1 MAPRVQ
7 TSQAKEF
14 EQSNATTKAFLG
26 GKEKAWMT
34 GHPLQTI
41 TASSTTQT
49 VHSFHRNHDPE
60 ASPDSNLA
68 AEQAGPSRK
77 NSMPSMPVESSLDRG
92 EFPAQ
97 RRRCGGTKN
106 YPIQSST
113 SITASPTSP
122 ALSPPLLGN
131 TPLPS
136 SESAAKRTD
145 EAQNLLPSPSPS
157 VETRRQ
163 SANVPELDSDT
174 IESPSS
180 GGPHTTR
187 LANLLAKYGGFEELE
202 KRLEDA
208 ERSSLGPSPVVVT
221 QPQDTFQAPTATTGT
236 PERRLPPSLPD
247 KLQPPHTDVQRSS
260 TTTPNKRGLDN
271 ATEPRKRLQSLP
283 DPSPQGSSLSHSEPT
298 VTPAGT
304 VYPRPPP
311 DSRSEMQ
318 NFSQRV
324 TLQLEHVQK
333 QYHGKS
339 LDVVRPRLE
348 LLHDACNHFDYFY
361 LLLHQIYCLEYRLR
375 GSEND
380 LGLTESQKGG
390 LNVVSYLL
398 VSNERLAPE
407 SLQWFCV
414 FPLPLNVL
422 LTQSQAFQRVHE
434 GLMRCLEKMADGWD
448 NLKKQCRLR
457 RYPPLVDELCM
468 LFEMTTFTLQKVVF
482 TAILREI
489 WMGPQD
495 ACFRAIEN
503 AFMKNRIDVS
513 SRANFQV
520 QSVQAYNQRVIK
532 EYEKAVGTHSRH
544 MENGRM
550 RPPQCAQARFPAVE
564 NSESRLEQPLLPRRI
579 PSDSRPPPLQVDIQA
594 AQQDAY
600 TKDSNG
606 RIIQNSVTSGPH
618 TAPLVRARSPSRQ
631 STVMTP
637 HQTSNANDPHTPQS
651 APLVQSAITPQ
662 GFRSP
667 GAVNNNIDQVRGQEQ
682 RRHQSITGI
691 AGQPRSLSLGNT
703 EHSAQVGVTN
713 RRASQILPSN
723 APETFGP
730 GLHSFQQ
737 SLLSIQ
743 QQQHF
748 LFQMTN
754 PQHHTH
760 AFNTQSPVPRSQHPS
775 VTGSNQFIQFD
786 PFIQPN
792 LPNPETSALHQVH
805 VKSPILVPAENRG
818 NPNNVTKYFRFI
830 DTVIMPTKT
839 ISSKNRHVNWLFT
852 MQRNDIENLVKDRLG
867 SYGAPTT
874 RNINSK
880 SLLCRI
886 RCIKLSSP
894 DRLPTHNEWAVSDNV
909 WPGSTAVIL
918 NGNALEIRKK
928 SHHGK
933 DLPIDVTTAVK
944 EGNNSLST
952 AVIGFQKDSNLSF
965 VIGVEIIRFA
975 NEEQITNNVRTL
987 PLQEAR
993 QRIIDRSFQVDPDI
1007 EVVFSQLTIDL
1018 TDPFTANLFAVPAR
1032 GASCLHNQCFD
1043 LEVFLHSRNME
1054 KPSEPCG
1061 PDSFRCP
1068 ICGADARPQSLVIDG
1083 FFVSVRQQLDWMG
1096 RLDAKAITLHQS
1108 GNWEIKE
1115 QEEAK
1120 GEQGDGTGRRAAR
1133 TSVSRQSLPQEVI
1146 EIDDD

>member
-1 MAPRVQ
+1 MAPRVH

-41 TASSTTQT
+41 AASSPTKTLQ
-49 VHSFHRNHDPE
+49 SFFRNHDPE
-60 ASPDSNLA
+60 TSLDSKLPT
-68 AEQAGPSRK
+68 EQAGPAGN
-77 NSMPSMPVESSLDRG
+77 NSTSSLPVEAGLDRG

-97 RRRCGGTKN
+97 RRRCGGTKS
-106 YPIQSST
+106 YPVQSST
-113 SITASPTSP
+113 STVASPTSP
-122 ALSPPLLGN
+122 TLFPPVLGD

-136 SESAAKRTD
+136 SESTEKHTN
-145 EAQNLLPSPSPS
+145 EGQNLLPSPSPS
-157 VETRRQ
+157 VETRLQ
-163 SANVPELDSDT
+163 SGNVLELDSDT
-174 IESPSS
+174 IESPPS
-180 GGPHTTR
+180 GGPQTTR

-208 ERSSLGPSPVVVT
+208 ERSSLGPSPVVVI
-221 QPQDTFQAPTATTGT
+221 QPQDTLQTPTAATST
-236 PERRLPPSLPD
+236 PERRPPPSLP
-247 KLQPPHTDVQRSS
+247 LQPQPTHTDVQRPS
-260 TTTPNKRGLDN
+260 TTTPNKRALDN

-283 DPSPQGSSLSHSEPT
+283 DTPRQSSDSSLSGPT
-298 VTPAGT
+298 ATPAGT
-304 VYPRPPP
+304 VHPRPLP

-318 NFSQRV
+318 NFAQRV
-324 TLQLEHVQK
+324 TLQLQHVQTR
-333 QYHGKS
+333 YHGKG

-361 LLLHQIYCLEYRLR
+361 LLLHLIYCLEYRLR
-375 GSEND
+375 GSEQD
-380 LGLTESQKGG
+380 LGLTDSQKRG

-398 VSNERLAPE
+398 VSNEHLAPE

-414 FPLPLNVL
+414 FPLPLDVL
-422 LTQSQAFQRVHE
+422 LTQSQAFRKVHG
-434 GLMRCLEKMADGWD
+434 GLLRCLEKMAEGWD

-489 WMGPQD
+489 WIGPHD
-495 ACFRAIEN
+495 ACFHAVEN
-503 AFMKNRIDVS
+503 AFMKNRVDVT

-520 QSVQAYNQRVIK
+520 QFVQAYNQRVIK
-532 EYEKAVGTHSRH
+532 EYEKIVGTHSRH

-550 RPPQCAQARFPAVE
+550 RPPQKPQPIFPTAKW
-564 NSESRLEQPLLPRRI
+564 SESRAEQPPPPRRT
-579 PSDSRPPPLQVDIQA
+579 SSNSRPSPLQVDIQA
-594 AQQDAY
+594 AQQGAY
-600 TKDSNG
+600 TRNSNG
-606 RIIQNSVTSGPH
+606 PITQGSLASGPQ

-631 STVMTP
+631 STIVTLHP
-637 HQTSNANDPHTPQS
+637 TSNANNPQTPQS
-651 APLVQSAITPQ
+651 APLVQSATALQ
-662 GFRSP
+662 GFQSL
-667 GAVNNNIDQVRGQEQ
+667 GLLNNNIDQTRGQEQ
-682 RRHQSITGI
+682 RRHQTMPGI
-691 AGQPRSLSLGNT
+691 AGQQRSLSLGST
-703 EHSAQVGVTN
+703 EHSAQAGATN
-713 RRASQILPSN
+713 RRPSQMLPLN
-723 APETFGP
+723 APENVSP
-730 GLHSFQQ
+730 GFHNFQQ
-737 SLLSIQ
+737 SPTSIQ
-743 QQQHF
+743 QQQPF
-748 LFQMTN
+748 PVQMSN
-754 PQHHTH
+754 FQHHRS
-760 AFNTQSPVPRSQHPS
+760 AFNMQSPVPISQHS
-775 VTGSNQFIQFD
+775 SLTGSNRFIRFD

-792 LPNPETSALHQVH
+792 LSNPDTSALHQVH
-805 VKSPILVPAENRG
+805 VKSPVLVPAETRG
-818 NPNNVTKYFRFI
+818 NPSIVTKYFRFI
-830 DTVIMPTKT
+830 ETIFMPTEA
-839 ISSKNRHVNWLFT
+839 ISSKKRHVSWDFT
-852 MQRNDIENLVKDRLG
+852 MPRNYIDNLVKDRPG
-867 SYGAPTT
+867 SYGAPAT
-874 RNINSK
+874 RSINSE

-894 DRLPTHNEWAVSDNV
+894 DRLPTHNEWVVSDNV

-928 SHHGK
+928 SHHEK
-933 DLPIDVTTAVK
+933 DLPIDVTTVVK
-944 EGNNSLST
+944 EGNNSLAT
-952 AVIGFQKDSNLSF
+952 AVIGFQKDSNPSF
-965 VIGVEIIRFA
+965 AIGVEIIRFA
-975 NEEQITNNVRTL
+975 TEEQIRNNVRTL
-987 PLQEAR
+987 PSQEAR

-1043 LEVFLHSRNME
+1043 LEVFLHSRNLD

-1083 FFVSVRQQLDWMG
+1083 FFVSVREQLDWRG

-1120 GEQGDGTGRRAAR
+1120 GEQGDGTGRRATR
-1133 TSVSRQSLPQEVI
+1133 TSVGRQSLPKEVI

>member
-1 MAPRVQ
+1 MAPRLQ
-7 TSQAKEF
+7 KSQAKEF

-34 GHPLQTI
+34 GHPLLT
-41 TASSTTQT
+41 TAASPKTQT
-49 VHSFHRNHDPE
+49 LHSFHRNCDAE
-60 ASPDSNLA
+60 GSLDSDLA
-68 AEQAGPSRK
+68 AEQAGPSRS
-77 NSMPSMPVESSLDRG
+77 NSISSMPVECGLDRG
-92 EFPAQ
+92 EFPGQ

-106 YPIQSST
+106 FPINSST
-113 SITASPTSP
+113 SIAASPTSP
-122 ALSPPLLGN
+122 AISPPVPGD
-131 TPLPS
+131 TPLLS
-136 SESAAKRTD
+136 NESAGKHTD

-163 SANVPELDSDT
+163 SANVLELDSDPV
-174 IESPSS
+174 ESPSS

-221 QPQDTFQAPTATTGT
+221 QAQDTFQAPTATNAT
-236 PERRLPPSLPD
+236 PERRPPTLLPNIP
-247 KLQPPHTDVQRSS
+247 QPAHTDVQRSPK
-260 TTTPNKRGLDN
+260 TAPNKRTLDN

-283 DPSPQGSSLSHSEPT
+283 DTSRQGSNLSHSEST
-298 VTPAGT
+298 ATPAGT
-304 VYPRPPP
+304 VHPRPPP
-311 DSRSEMQ
+311 DSRPEMQ
-318 NFSQRV
+318 DFSQRV
-324 TLQLEHVQK
+324 TLQLQHVQN
-333 QYHGKS
+333 QYHGKG
-339 LDVVRPRLE
+339 LDVLRPRLE
-348 LLHDACNHFDYFY
+348 LLRDACNHFDYFY

-375 GSEND
+375 GSAND
-380 LGLTESQKGG
+380 LGLTDSQKGG
-390 LNVVSYLL
+390 LNIVSYLL
-398 VSNERLAPE
+398 VSNEHLAPE

-422 LTQSQAFQRVHE
+422 LTQSQAFQRVHG
-434 GLMRCLEKMADGWD
+434 GLMRCLEKIATGWD

-489 WMGPQD
+489 WIGPHD
-495 ACFRAIEN
+495 TCFHAVEN
-503 AFMKNRIDVS
+503 AFMKNRIEVTD
-513 SRANFQV
+513 RADFHV

-532 EYEKAVGTHSRH
+532 EYEKIVGTHSRH
-544 MENGRM
+544 IENGRM
-550 RPPQCAQARFPAVE
+550 RPPQNAKASFPAVD
-564 NSESRLEQPLLPRRI
+564 NSESRLEQPPPPRRI
-579 PSDSRPPPLQVDIQA
+579 LSESRPPPLQVDIQA
-594 AQQDAY
+594 AQQGAF
-600 TKDSNG
+600 TRESSG
-606 RIIQNSVTSGPH
+606 RVTQNSLTSGSY
-618 TAPLVRARSPSRQ
+618 TAPLVQERSSSRQ
-631 STVMTP
+631 STIIMP
-637 HQTSNANDPHTPQS
+637 HQTSNANNPRTPQS
-651 APLVQSAITPQ
+651 APLVQFATTLQ
-662 GFRSP
+662 GFQSP
-667 GAVNNNIDQVRGQEQ
+667 GLLNNNIDQVRGQEQ
-682 RRHQSITGI
+682 RRHQSTPGVV
-691 AGQPRSLSLGNT
+691 GQPRSLSLGNT
-703 EHSAQVGVTN
+703 EHSAQAGATS

-723 APETFGP
+723 ASETFGAGFHGFQQ
-730 GLHSFQQ
+730 GLHG
-737 SLLSIQ
+737 IQ

-748 LFQMTN
+748 PVQMIN

-760 AFNTQSPVPRSQHPS
+760 AFNSQTPVLRSPHPS
-775 VTGSNQFIQFD
+775 GSGSNRFIRFD
-786 PFIQPN
+786 TSIQPN

-805 VKSPILVPAENRG
+805 VKSPVLVPAESQG
-818 NPNNVTKYFRFI
+818 NPNSVTRYFRFI
-830 DTVIMPTKT
+830 DTVIMPTEV
-839 ISSKNRHVNWLFT
+839 ISSKNRHVSWDFT
-852 MQRNDIENLVKDRLG
+852 MHRSYIENLVKDRPG

-874 RNINSK
+874 RNINSN

-886 RCIKLSSP
+886 RCIKLGSP

-965 VIGVEIIRFA
+965 AIGVEIIRFA
-975 NEEQITNNVRTL
+975 NEEQIRNNVRTL

-1007 EVVFSQLTIDL
+1007 EVVLSQLTIDL
-1018 TDPFTANLFAVPAR
+1018 TDPFTANLFVVPAR

-1043 LEVFLHSRNME
+1043 LEVFLHSRNLE

-1068 ICGADARPQSLVIDG
+1068 ICGADARPQSLVVDG
-1083 FFVSVRQQLDWMG
+1083 FFVSVREQLDWRG

-1133 TSVSRQSLPQEVI
+1133 TSVSRQSLLTEVI

>member
-34 GHPLQTI
+34 GNPLQTI
-41 TASSTTQT
+41 AASPTTQT
-49 VHSFHRNHDPE
+49 LHSFLRNRDPE
-60 ASPDSNLA
+60 ASLDSTLA
-68 AEQAGPSRK
+68 AEQAGPSRS
-77 NSMPSMPVESSLDRG
+77 NRRPSMPVESGLDRG

-97 RRRCGGTKN
+97 RKRCGGTKIF
-106 YPIQSST
+106 PINSST
-113 SITASPTSP
+113 SIAAIPTSP
-122 ALSPPLLGN
+122 ALSPPVLGDA
-131 TPLPS
+131 PLPS
-136 SESAAKRTD
+136 SESAAKHTN

-163 SANVPELDSDT
+163 SANVLELDSDT

-180 GGPHTTR
+180 GGPQTTR

-221 QPQDTFQAPTATTGT
+221 QPQDKFQAPTATTCT
-236 PERRLPPSLPD
+236 PERGPPSSLPD
-247 KLQPPHTDVQRSS
+247 KPQSAHTDFQTSFA
-260 TTTPNKRGLDN
+260 TTPNKRVLDN
-271 ATEPRKRLQSLP
+271 ATEPRKRLQSVSDTP
-283 DPSPQGSSLSHSEPT
+283 RQGSNLLHSESRA
-298 VTPAGT
+298 TPAGT
-304 VYPRPPP
+304 VYPRPAP
-311 DSRSEMQ
+311 DSRSEMR

-324 TLQLEHVQK
+324 TLQLHHVQT
-333 QYHGKS
+333 QYHGKG

-380 LGLTESQKGG
+380 LGLTDSQKGG

-398 VSNERLAPE
+398 VSNEHLAPE

-414 FPLPLNVL
+414 FPLPLNIL
-422 LTQSQAFQRVHE
+422 LTQSQAFQGVH
-434 GLMRCLEKMADGWD
+434 GDLMRCLEKLADGWD

-457 RYPPLVDELCM
+457 RYPPLVDELRM
-468 LFEMTTFTLQKVVF
+468 LFDISTFTLQKVVF

-489 WMGPQD
+489 WTGPHD
-495 ACFRAIEN
+495 TCFHAVEN
-503 AFMKNRIDVS
+503 AFAKNRMDVTTM
-513 SRANFQV
+513 ANSPL
-520 QSVQAYNQRVIK
+520 QSVQDYNQRVIK
-532 EYEKAVGTHSRH
+532 EYERIVGTHSHH

-550 RPPQCAQARFPAVE
+550 RPPQNTMASFPAVE
-564 NSESRLEQPLLPRRI
+564 DSESRLEQPSPPRRI

-594 AQQDAY
+594 AQQGAY
-600 TKDSNG
+600 RKDSNEQ
-606 RIIQNSVTSGPH
+606 ITQDSLTSGPH
-618 TAPLVRARSPSRQ
+618 TAPLVRARSPFRQ
-631 STVMTP
+631 SSIMIP
-637 HQTSNANDPHTPQS
+637 HQTSNAINPRTPQS
-651 APLVQSAITPQ
+651 APLVQFATTPQ
-662 GFRSP
+662 GFQSP
-667 GAVNNNIDQVRGQEQ
+667 GLLNNNRDQVRGQEQ
-682 RRHQSITGI
+682 RRHQSIPGV
-691 AGQPRSLSLGNT
+691 AGQPRSLSLGST
-703 EHSAQVGVTN
+703 EHSAQVGATN
-713 RRASQILPSN
+713 RRAAQILPSN
-723 APETFGP
+723 APQTFGP
-730 GLHSFQQ
+730 GFHNFQQ
-737 SLLSIQ
+737 SLPSIQ

-748 LFQMTN
+748 AVQMTN

-760 AFNTQSPVPRSQHPS
+760 AFNPQSPVPRSQHPS
-775 VTGSNQFIQFD
+775 VTGANRFIRFD

-805 VKSPILVPAENRG
+805 VKSPVLVPLQNRG
-818 NPNNVTKYFRFI
+818 NPNVVTKYFRFI
-830 DTVIMPTKT
+830 DAVIMPTEA
-839 ISSKNRHVNWLFT
+839 ISSKNRHVSWDFT
-852 MQRNDIENLVKDRLG
+852 MQRSYIENLVKDRPG

-928 SHHGK
+928 SHHVK
-933 DLPIDVTTAVK
+933 DLPIDITTAVK

-965 VIGVEIIRFA
+965 AIGVEIIRFA
-975 NEEQITNNVRTL
+975 TEEEIRNNVRTL

-1018 TDPFTANLFAVPAR
+1018 TDPFTANLFAVPVR

-1043 LEVFLHSRNME
+1043 LEVFLHSRNLE

-1083 FFVSVRQQLDWMG
+1083 FFVSVREQLDWMG
-1096 RLDAKAITLHQS
+1096 RLDAKAITLHQL
-1108 GNWEIKE
+1108 GDWEIKE
-1115 QEEAK
+1115 QEDAK

-1133 TSVSRQSLPQEVI
+1133 TSVSRQSLPKEVI

>member
-1 MAPRVQ
+1 MAPRVH

-41 TASSTTQT
+41 AASSTTKTLQ
-49 VHSFHRNHDPE
+49 SFIRNHDPE
-60 ASPDSNLA
+60 TSLDSKLSN
-68 AEQAGPSRK
+68 EQAGPVGNKST
-77 NSMPSMPVESSLDRG
+77 SSIPVEAGLDRG

-97 RRRCGGTKN
+97 RRRSGGTKS
-106 YPIQSST
+106 YPSQSST
-113 SITASPTSP
+113 STVASPTSP
-122 ALSPPLLGN
+122 ALSPPVLGD

-136 SESAAKRTD
+136 SESTEKHTNGGH
-145 EAQNLLPSPSPS
+145 NLLPSPSPS

-163 SANVPELDSDT
+163 SANVLELDSD
-174 IESPSS
+174 IVESPPS

-221 QPQDTFQAPTATTGT
+221 QPQDTLQASTAATST
-236 PERRLPPSLPD
+236 PERRPSPSLPI
-247 KLQPPHTDVQRSS
+247 QPHPAHTDVQRPS
-260 TTTPNKRGLDN
+260 TTTPNKRALDN
-271 ATEPRKRLQSLP
+271 TTEPRKRLQSLP
-283 DPSPQGSSLSHSEPT
+283 DTSRQGPDLSHSEPT
-298 VTPAGT
+298 ATPTGT
-304 VYPRPPP
+304 AYSRPPP

-324 TLQLEHVQK
+324 TLQLQHVQK
-333 QYHGKS
+333 QYHGKG

-375 GSEND
+375 GSDQD
-380 LGLTESQKGG
+380 LGLTDSQKGG
-390 LNVVSYLL
+390 LNVVGYLL
-398 VSNERLAPE
+398 VSNEHLAPE

-422 LTQSQAFQRVHE
+422 LTQSQAFRKVHG
-434 GLMRCLEKMADGWD
+434 GLMKCLEKLADGWD

-489 WMGPQD
+489 WIGPHD
-495 ACFRAIEN
+495 ACFHAVEN
-503 AFMKNRIDVS
+503 AFMKNRVDVT

-532 EYEKAVGTHSRH
+532 EYEKIVGTHSRH

-550 RPPQCAQARFPAVE
+550 RPPQKAQAIFPAVE
-564 NSESRLEQPLLPRRI
+564 NSESRPEQPPPPRRI
-579 PSDSRPPPLQVDIQA
+579 PSNSRPPPLQVDIQA
-594 AQQDAY
+594 AQQGAY
-600 TKDSNG
+600 TRTSNG
-606 RIIQNSVTSGPH
+606 PITQGSSTSGSH
-618 TAPLVRARSPSRQ
+618 TAPLVRARPPSRQ
-631 STVMTP
+631 STIMTL
-637 HQTSNANDPHTPQS
+637 HQTSNANNPQTPQS
-651 APLVQSAITPQ
+651 APLVQFATALQ
-662 GFRSP
+662 GFQSP
-667 GAVNNNIDQVRGQEQ
+667 GLLNNNIEQTRGQEQ
-682 RRHQSITGI
+682 RRHQTIPGI
-691 AGQPRSLSLGNT
+691 AGQPRSLSLGST
-703 EHSAQVGVTN
+703 EHSAQAGATN
-713 RRASQILPSN
+713 RRASQMLPSN
-723 APETFGP
+723 AAETFSP
-730 GLHSFQQ
+730 GFQNFQQ
-737 SLLSIQ
+737 SPTSIQ
-743 QQQHF
+743 QQQPF
-748 LFQMTN
+748 PVQMTN
-754 PQHHTH
+754 IQHHRH
-760 AFNTQSPVPRSQHPS
+760 AFNTQSPANSPQHPS
-775 VTGSNQFIQFD
+775 LTGSNRFIRFD

-792 LPNPETSALHQVH
+792 LPNPDTSALHQVH
-805 VKSPILVPAENRG
+805 VKSPVLVAAESRG
-818 NPNNVTKYFRFI
+818 NPSVVTKYFRFI
-830 DTVIMPTKT
+830 ETIFMPTEA
-839 ISSKNRHVNWLFT
+839 ISSKNRHVSWDFT
-852 MQRNDIENLVKDRLG
+852 MPRSYIENLVKDRPG
-867 SYGAPTT
+867 SYGAPAT
-874 RNINSK
+874 RSINSE

-894 DRLPTHNEWAVSDNV
+894 DRLPAHNEWVVSDNV

-952 AVIGFQKDSNLSF
+952 AVIGFQKDSNPSF
-965 VIGVEIIRFA
+965 AIGVEIIRFA
-975 NEEQITNNVRTL
+975 TEEQIRNNVRTL
-987 PLQEAR
+987 PSPEAR
-993 QRIIDRSFQVDPDI
+993 QRITDRSFQVDPDI

-1018 TDPFTANLFAVPAR
+1018 TDPFTANLFVVPAR
-1032 GASCLHNQCFD
+1032 GANCLHNQCFD
-1043 LEVFLHSRNME
+1043 LEVFLHSRNLE

-1083 FFVSVRQQLDWMG
+1083 FFVSVREQLDWMG

-1108 GNWEIKE
+1108 GSWEIKE

-1133 TSVSRQSLPQEVI
+1133 TSVGRQSVPKEVI

>member
-34 GHPLQTI
+34 GHPLQT
-41 TASSTTQT
+41 TAASSTTQT
-49 VHSFHRNHDPE
+49 LHSFLRNRDPE
-60 ASPDSNLA
+60 ASLDSNLA
-68 AEQAGPSRK
+68 AEQAGPSR
-77 NSMPSMPVESSLDRG
+77 NSSMSSMPVETGLDRG

-106 YPIQSST
+106 FPIHATT
-113 SITASPTSP
+113 SIAASPTSL
-122 ALSPPLLGN
+122 ALSPPVLAD
-131 TPLPS
+131 TQLPS
-136 SESAAKRTD
+136 SESAAKHTN

-163 SANVPELDSDT
+163 SANVLELDSDP

-180 GGPHTTR
+180 GGPHETR

-208 ERSSLGPSPVVVT
+208 ERSSLGPSPVLVT
-221 QPQDTFQAPTATTGT
+221 QPQDTFPAPTATNGT
-236 PERRLPPSLPD
+236 PERRPPTILPN
-247 KLQPPHTDVQRSS
+247 KAQPAHTDVQRSP
-260 TTTPNKRGLDN
+260 TTTPNKRALDN

-283 DPSPQGSSLSHSEPT
+283 DTSPQGSNLSHSEST
-298 VTPAGT
+298 ATPAGT
-304 VYPRPPP
+304 VHPRPPP

-324 TLQLEHVQK
+324 TLQLQHVQN
-333 QYHGKS
+333 QYHGKG

-361 LLLHQIYCLEYRLR
+361 LLLHQIYSLEYRLR

-380 LGLTESQKGG
+380 LGLTDSQKEG

-398 VSNERLAPE
+398 VSNEHLAPE

-422 LTQSQAFQRVHE
+422 LTQSQAFQRVHG
-434 GLMRCLEKMADGWD
+434 GLMRCLDKMADGWD

-489 WMGPQD
+489 WIGPHD
-495 ACFRAIEN
+495 TCFHAVEN
-503 AFMKNRIDVS
+503 AFMKNRIDVT

-532 EYEKAVGTHSRH
+532 EYEKIVGTHSRH

-550 RPPQCAQARFPAVE
+550 RPPQNGKAGFPAVE
-564 NSESRLEQPLLPRRI
+564 NSESRLEQAPPPRRI
-579 PSDSRPPPLQVDIQA
+579 LSDSRPPPLQVDIQA
-594 AQQDAY
+594 AQQGAY
-600 TKDSNG
+600 TNDSNG
-606 RIIQNSVTSGPH
+606 RTIQNPLSSGPH

-631 STVMTP
+631 SSIMMP
-637 HQTSNANDPHTPQS
+637 HQTSNANNPRTPQS
-651 APLVQSAITPQ
+651 APLVQFATTPQ
-662 GFRSP
+662 GFHIP
-667 GAVNNNIDQVRGQEQ
+667 GVLNRNVDQVRRDEQ
-682 RRHQSITGI
+682 RRHQPIPGVV
-691 AGQPRSLSLGNT
+691 GQPRSLSLGNT
-703 EHSAQVGVTN
+703 EHSAQAGATN

-723 APETFGP
+723 APETFGA
-730 GLHSFQQ
+730 GFHGFQQ
-737 SLLSIQ
+737 GPLGIQ
-743 QQQHF
+743 QQQHCPVH
-748 LFQMTN
+748 MTN
-754 PQHHTH
+754 PQHHTQ
-760 AFNTQSPVPRSQHPS
+760 AFNTQSPVLRSQHPS
-775 VTGSNQFIQFD
+775 VNSSNRFIRFD

-792 LPNPETSALHQVH
+792 LPNPDTSALHQVH
-805 VKSPILVPAENRG
+805 VKSPILVPAESRG
-818 NPNNVTKYFRFI
+818 NPNIVTKYFRFI
-830 DTVIMPTKT
+830 DTVIMPTEV
-839 ISSKNRHVNWLFT
+839 ISSKNRHVSWEFT
-852 MQRNDIENLVKDRLG
+852 MQHSYIENFVKDRPG

-874 RNINSK
+874 RNITSN

-944 EGNNSLST
+944 EGSNSLST

-975 NEEQITNNVRTL
+975 NEEQIRNNVRTL
-987 PLQEAR
+987 PSQEAR

-1043 LEVFLHSRNME
+1043 LEVFLHSRNLE

-1083 FFVSVRQQLDWMG
+1083 FFVSVREQLDWMG
-1096 RLDAKAITLHQS
+1096 RLDAKAITLHQL
-1108 GNWEIKE
+1108 GDWEIKE

-1133 TSVSRQSLPQEVI
+1133 TSMGRQSLPKEVI

>member
-7 TSQAKEF
+7 MSQAKEF

-49 VHSFHRNHDPE
+49 VHSFDRNHAPE
-60 ASPDSNLA
+60 VSPDSDLA
-68 AEQAGPSRK
+68 AEKAGPSRN
-77 NSMPSMPVESSLDRG
+77 NSMSSMPVESSLDRG
-92 EFPAQ
+92 ELPAQ
-97 RRRCGGTKN
+97 RRRCGPTKN
-106 YPIQSST
+106 YPIASST
-113 SITASPTSP
+113 SITASPTSR
-122 ALSPPLLGN
+122 AFSPPVLGD
-131 TPLPS
+131 TALPS

-145 EAQNLLPSPSPS
+145 EAHNLLPSPSPS

-163 SANVPELDSDT
+163 SANVLELDSDT

-208 ERSSLGPSPVVVT
+208 ERSSLGPSPVMVT
-221 QPQDTFQAPTATTGT
+221 QPQDTFQAPTANTGT
-236 PERRLPPSLPD
+236 PERRPPPSLPN
-247 KLQPPHTDVQRSS
+247 KPQSAQSS
-260 TTTPNKRGLDN
+260 TMTPNKRALDN
-271 ATEPRKRLQSLP
+271 ATEPRKRLQNAP
-283 DPSPQGSSLSHSEPT
+283 DPSPPGSGLSHSEPT
-298 VTPAGT
+298 ATPAGT

-311 DSRSEMQ
+311 DSHSEMQ

-324 TLQLEHVQK
+324 ALQLQYVQK
-333 QYHGKS
+333 NYHGKC
-339 LDVVRPRLE
+339 LNVVRPRLE

-361 LLLHQIYCLEYRLR
+361 LLLHQIYCLEFRLR

-380 LGLTESQKGG
+380 LGLTNSQKGG

-398 VSNERLAPE
+398 VSNEHVALE

-422 LTQSQAFQRVHE
+422 LTQSQTFQRIHE
-434 GLMRCLEKMADGWD
+434 GLMRCLGKMADGWD

-489 WMGPQD
+489 WLGPQD
-495 ACFRAIEN
+495 ACFRAAEN

-520 QSVQAYNQRVIK
+520 LSVQAYNQRVIK
-532 EYEKAVGTHSRH
+532 EYEKIVGTHSH
-544 MENGRM
+544 HIESGRI
-550 RPPQCAQARFPAVE
+550 RPQQYAQDSFPVVE
-564 NSESRLEQPLLPRRI
+564 NSESRLGQPPLPRRI
-579 PSDSRPPPLQVDIQA
+579 PSDSRPPPLQVDIQV
-594 AQQDAY
+594 AQKDAY

-606 RIIQNSVTSGPH
+606 RIIQGSLPSGPH
-618 TAPLVRARSPSRQ
+618 TAPLVRARPPSTQ

-637 HQTSNANDPHTPQS
+637 LQTSNANGPHTPQS
-651 APLVQSAITPQ
+651 APLVQSATIPQ
-662 GFRSP
+662 GFQSP
-667 GAVNNNIDQVRGQEQ
+667 GLLNNNIHQIRRQEQ
-682 RRHQSITGI
+682 RTHQSIPGI
-691 AGQPRSLSLGNT
+691 SGQPRSLSLGNT
-703 EHSAQVGVTN
+703 EHSVQVGATT
-713 RRASQILPSN
+713 RQASQILPSN

-730 GLHSFQQ
+730 GFHSFQQ
-737 SLLSIQ
+737 GLFNIQ
-743 QQQHF
+743 QQHQHF
-748 LFQMTN
+748 LFQTTS
-754 PQHHTH
+754 PQQHIH

-775 VTGSNQFIQFD
+775 VNGSTQFIRFD

-792 LPNPETSALHQVH
+792 LPNPEISALHQVH
-805 VKSPILVPAENRG
+805 VKSPILVPAESRG
-818 NPNNVTKYFRFI
+818 DPRSVTKYFRFI
-830 DTVIMPTKT
+830 DTVIMPKEA
-839 ISSKNRHVNWLFT
+839 ISSRNRHVSWDFT
-852 MQRNDIENLVKDRLG
+852 MQREYIENLVKDRPG

-886 RCIKLSSP
+886 RCIKLSSSV
-894 DRLPTHNEWAVSDNV
+894 RLPTHNEWAVSDNV
-909 WPGSTAVIL
+909 WPGSTAIIL

-975 NEEQITNNVRTL
+975 NEEQIRNNVRTL
-987 PLQEAR
+987 SLHEAR

-1032 GASCLHNQCFD
+1032 GANCLHNQCFD

-1083 FFVSVRQQLDWMG
+1083 FFVSVREQLDWMG

-1120 GEQGDGTGRRAAR
+1120 GEQGDGTGRRAMR
-1133 TSVSRQSLPQEVI
+1133 TSASRQSLPQEII

>member
-7 TSQAKEF
+7 KSQAKEF

-34 GHPLQTI
+34 GHPLLT
-41 TASSTTQT
+41 TA
-49 VHSFHRNHDPE
+49 
-60 ASPDSNLA
+60 ASPKTKTFHLFRWSRDAEGSLDSESA
-68 AEQAGPSRK
+68 AEQAGPSRS
-77 NSMPSMPVESSLDRG
+77 NSISSMPVECGLDRG
-92 EFPAQ
+92 EFPDQ

-106 YPIQSST
+106 FPIDSST
-113 SITASPTSP
+113 SIAASPTSP
-122 ALSPPLLGN
+122 AISPPVPGD

-136 SESAAKRTD
+136 NESASKHAD

-163 SANVPELDSDT
+163 SANVLELGSDS

-208 ERSSLGPSPVVVT
+208 ERSSLGPSPIGVT
-221 QPQDTFQAPTATTGT
+221 QPQDTFQAPTATNGT
-236 PERRLPPSLPD
+236 PERRPPTILPNIT
-247 KLQPPHTDVQRSS
+247 QPAHTDVQRSP
-260 TTTPNKRGLDN
+260 TTTPNKRTLDN

-283 DPSPQGSSLSHSEPT
+283 DTSRQGSNLSHSEST
-298 VTPAGT
+298 ATPAGT
-304 VYPRPPP
+304 VHPKPPP
-311 DSRSEMQ
+311 DSRPEMQ
-318 NFSQRV
+318 DFSQRV
-324 TLQLEHVQK
+324 TLQLQHVQN
-333 QYHGKS
+333 QYHSKG
-339 LDVVRPRLE
+339 LDVLRPRLE
-348 LLHDACNHFDYFY
+348 LLRDACTHFDYFY

-375 GSEND
+375 GSAND
-380 LGLTESQKGG
+380 ISLTDSQKGG
-390 LNVVSYLL
+390 LNIVSYLL
-398 VSNERLAPE
+398 VSNEHLAPE

-422 LTQSQAFQRVHE
+422 LAQSQAFQRVHG
-434 GLMRCLEKMADGWD
+434 GLMRCLEKMANGWD

-489 WMGPQD
+489 WIGPHD
-495 ACFRAIEN
+495 TCFHAVEN
-503 AFMKNRIDVS
+503 AFMKNRIDVTN
-513 SRANFQV
+513 RTDFQV
-520 QSVQAYNQRVIK
+520 QSVQAYNQCVIK
-532 EYEKAVGTHSRH
+532 EYEKIVGTHSRH
-544 MENGRM
+544 IENGGM
-550 RPPQCAQARFPAVE
+550 RPPQHAKAGFPAVDYI
-564 NSESRLEQPLLPRRI
+564 ESRLEQPPRPRRI
-579 PSDSRPPPLQVDIQA
+579 LSESRPSQLQVDIQA
-594 AQQDAY
+594 AQQGAF
-600 TKDSNG
+600 TKESNG
-606 RIIQNSVTSGPH
+606 RITQNSLTSGPN
-618 TAPLVRARSPSRQ
+618 TAPLAQERSSSRQ
-631 STVMTP
+631 PTIIMP
-637 HQTSNANDPHTPQS
+637 HQTSNANKPRTPQS
-651 APLVQSAITPQ
+651 APLVQFPTTLQ
-662 GFRSP
+662 GFQSS
-667 GAVNNNIDQVRGQEQ
+667 GLLNNNIDQVRGQEQ
-682 RRHQSITGI
+682 RRHQSIPSVVE
-691 AGQPRSLSLGNT
+691 QPRSLSLGNT
-703 EHSAQVGVTN
+703 EHSAQAGTPS

-723 APETFGP
+723 APETFVAGFRGFQQ
-730 GLHSFQQ
+730 GLHG
-737 SLLSIQ
+737 IQ

-748 LFQMTN
+748 PVQMIN
-754 PQHHTH
+754 PQRHTH
-760 AFNTQSPVPRSQHPS
+760 AFNSQTPVLRSPHPS
-775 VTGSNQFIQFD
+775 VSSSNRFIRLD
-786 PFIQPN
+786 TSIQPN

-805 VKSPILVPAENRG
+805 VKSPVLVPAESQG
-818 NPNNVTKYFRFI
+818 NLHSVTRYFGFI
-830 DTVIMPTKT
+830 DTVIMPTEV
-839 ISSKNRHVNWLFT
+839 ISSKNRHVSWDFT
-852 MQRNDIENLVKDRLG
+852 MHRNYIENLVKDRPG

-874 RNINSK
+874 RNINSN

-886 RCIKLSSP
+886 RCIKLGFP
-894 DRLPTHNEWAVSDNV
+894 DRLPTHNEWVVSDNV

-965 VIGVEIIRFA
+965 AIGVEIIRFA
-975 NEEQITNNVRTL
+975 NEEQIRNNVRTL

-1043 LEVFLHSRNME
+1043 LEVFLHSRNLE

-1061 PDSFRCP
+1061 PDTFRCP

-1083 FFVSVRQQLDWMG
+1083 FFVSVREQLDWRG

-1108 GNWEIKE
+1108 GTWDIKE

-1133 TSVSRQSLPQEVI
+1133 TSVSRQSLPTEVI

>member
-1 MAPRVQ
+1 MAPRVH

-34 GHPLQTI
+34 GHPLQNI
-41 TASSTTQT
+41 AASSTTKTLQ
-49 VHSFHRNHDPE
+49 SFIRNHDPE
-60 ASPDSNLA
+60 TLLDSNLA
-68 AEQAGPSRK
+68 TEKAGPAGN
-77 NSMPSMPVESSLDRG
+77 NSTSSIPVEAGLDRG

-97 RRRCGGTKN
+97 RRRYGGTKS

-113 SITASPTSP
+113 SKVASPTSP
-122 ALSPPLLGN
+122 ALSPPVLDD

-136 SESAAKRTD
+136 SESTEKHTN
-145 EAQNLLPSPSPS
+145 EGQNLLPSPSPS

-163 SANVPELDSDT
+163 SANVLELDSDT
-174 IESPSS
+174 VESPPS

-221 QPQDTFQAPTATTGT
+221 QPQDMLQAPPAATST
-236 PERRLPPSLPD
+236 PERRPPRSLPI
-247 KLQPPHTDVQRSS
+247 QPQPAHTDVQRSS
-260 TTTPNKRGLDN
+260 STTPNKRALDN
-271 ATEPRKRLQSLP
+271 TPEPRKRLQSLL
-283 DPSPQGSSLSHSEPT
+283 DTSRQGSDLSHSEPT
-298 VTPAGT
+298 ATPVGT

-324 TLQLEHVQK
+324 TLQLQHVQN
-333 QYHGKS
+333 QYHGKG

-375 GSEND
+375 GSDQD
-380 LGLTESQKGG
+380 LGLTDSQKGG

-398 VSNERLAPE
+398 VSNEHLAPE

-414 FPLPLNVL
+414 FPLPLDVL
-422 LTQSQAFQRVHE
+422 LTQSQAFRKVHG
-434 GLMRCLEKMADGWD
+434 GLMKCLEKMADGWD

-489 WMGPQD
+489 WIGPHD
-495 ACFRAIEN
+495 ACFHAVEN
-503 AFMKNRIDVS
+503 AFAKNRVDVT

-532 EYEKAVGTHSRH
+532 EYEKIVGTHSRH

-550 RPPQCAQARFPAVE
+550 RPPQKAQAIFPAVG
-564 NSESRLEQPLLPRRI
+564 NSEFRPEQPPPPRRI
-579 PSDSRPPPLQVDIQA
+579 PSNPRPPPLQVDIQA
-594 AQQDAY
+594 AQQGAY
-600 TKDSNG
+600 TRTSNG
-606 RIIQNSVTSGPH
+606 PITQGSFTSGPH

-631 STVMTP
+631 STIMTL
-637 HQTSNANDPHTPQS
+637 HQTSNANNPQTPQS
-651 APLVQSAITPQ
+651 APVQFATAPQ
-662 GFRSP
+662 GFQSP
-667 GAVNNNIDQVRGQEQ
+667 GLLDNNIDQTRGQEQ
-682 RRHQSITGI
+682 RRHQTIPGIT
-691 AGQPRSLSLGNT
+691 GQPRSLSLGCS
-703 EHSAQVGVTN
+703 EHSAQAGATN
-713 RRASQILPSN
+713 RRASHVLPSN
-723 APETFGP
+723 APETFSP
-730 GLHSFQQ
+730 RFQNFQQ
-737 SLLSIQ
+737 SPTSMQ
-743 QQQHF
+743 QQQPF
-748 LFQMTN
+748 PVQITN
-754 PQHHTH
+754 IQHHRH
-760 AFNTQSPVPRSQHPS
+760 AFNTQSPVTRSQQPS
-775 VTGSNQFIQFD
+775 STGSNRFIRFD

-792 LPNPETSALHQVH
+792 LPNPDTSALHQVH
-805 VKSPILVPAENRG
+805 VKSPVLVPAESRG
-818 NPNNVTKYFRFI
+818 NPSIVTKYFRFI
-830 DTVIMPTKT
+830 ETIFMPTEA
-839 ISSKNRHVNWLFT
+839 ISSKNRHVSWDFT
-852 MQRNDIENLVKDRLG
+852 MPRSYIENLVKDRPG
-867 SYGAPTT
+867 SYGAPAT
-874 RNINSK
+874 RNINSE

-894 DRLPTHNEWAVSDNV
+894 DILPTHSEWVVSDNV

-952 AVIGFQKDSNLSF
+952 AVIGFQKDSNPSF

-975 NEEQITNNVRTL
+975 TEEQIRNNVRTL
-987 PLQEAR
+987 PSQEAR

-1083 FFVSVRQQLDWMG
+1083 FFVSVREKLDWMG

-1120 GEQGDGTGRRAAR
+1120 GEQGDGTGRRATR
-1133 TSVSRQSLPQEVI
+1133 TSVGRQSLPKEVI

>member
-41 TASSTTQT
+41 AASSTTQ
-49 VHSFHRNHDPE
+49 VLHSIVRNRDPE
-60 ASPDSNLA
+60 ASLDSDLA
-68 AEQAGPSRK
+68 AEQAGPSGS
-77 NSMPSMPVESSLDRG
+77 NSMSSMLVESGSDRG

-97 RRRCGGTKN
+97 RKRCGGTKN
-106 YPIQSST
+106 FPIHSST
-113 SITASPTSP
+113 SIAASPASP
-122 ALSPPLLGN
+122 ALSPPVPGD

-136 SESAAKRTD
+136 GESAAKHTN

-163 SANVPELDSDT
+163 SANVLELDSDP

-221 QPQDTFQAPTATTGT
+221 QPQDTFQAPTATNGT
-236 PERRLPPSLPD
+236 PERRPPTILPNEPRPT
-247 KLQPPHTDVQRSS
+247 HTDVQRSP
-260 TTTPNKRGLDN
+260 TTTPNKRVLDN

-283 DPSPQGSSLSHSEPT
+283 DTSRQGSHSSHSEST
-298 VTPAGT
+298 ATPAGT
-304 VYPRPPP
+304 VHPRPPP

-324 TLQLEHVQK
+324 TLQLQHIQR
-333 QYHGKS
+333 QYHGKG

-348 LLHDACNHFDYFY
+348 LLRDACNHFDYFY

-375 GSEND
+375 GSEKD
-380 LGLTESQKGG
+380 LGLTDSQKEG

-398 VSNERLAPE
+398 VSNEHLAPE

-414 FPLPLNVL
+414 FPLPLDVL
-422 LTQSQAFQRVHE
+422 LAQSQAFQRVHG

-489 WMGPQD
+489 WNGPHD
-495 ACFRAIEN
+495 TCFHTVEN
-503 AFMKNRIDVS
+503 AFMQNRVDVT

-532 EYEKAVGTHSRH
+532 EYEKIVGTHSRH

-550 RPPQCAQARFPAVE
+550 RPPQNAKASFPAVE
-564 NSESRLEQPLLPRRI
+564 NSESRLEQPPPPRRI
-579 PSDSRPPPLQVDIQA
+579 LSDSRPPPLQVDIQA
-594 AQQDAY
+594 AQQGAS

-606 RIIQNSVTSGPH
+606 RITQNSLTSGPH
-618 TAPLVRARSPSRQ
+618 TAPLVRPRSPSRQ
-631 STVMTP
+631 STIMMP
-637 HQTSNANDPHTPQS
+637 QQTSNANNPRTPQS
-651 APLVQSAITPQ
+651 APLVQFATTPQ
-662 GFRSP
+662 GFQRP
-667 GAVNNNIDQVRGQEQ
+667 GLLNNNTDQVRRQEQ
-682 RRHQSITGI
+682 RRHQSIPGVV
-691 AGQPRSLSLGNT
+691 GQPRSLSLGNT
-703 EHSAQVGVTN
+703 EHSAQVGATS
-713 RRASQILPSN
+713 RRATQMLPSN
-723 APETFGP
+723 ASESFGA
-730 GLHSFQQ
+730 GFYGFYQG
-737 SLLSIQ
+737 LLSTQ
-743 QQQHF
+743 HQQHSPV
-748 LFQMTN
+748 QMTN

-760 AFNTQSPVPRSQHPS
+760 AFNTQSPVLRSQHPS
-775 VTGSNQFIQFD
+775 VPGSNRFIRFD

-805 VKSPILVPAENRG
+805 VKSPVLVPAESRG
-818 NPNNVTKYFRFI
+818 NPTIVTKYFRFI
-830 DTVIMPTKT
+830 DTVIMPTEV
-839 ISSKNRHVNWLFT
+839 ISSKNRHVSWDFT
-852 MQRNDIENLVKDRLG
+852 MHRSYIENFVKDRPG
-867 SYGAPTT
+867 SYGAPAT
-874 RNINSK
+874 RNINSN

-886 RCIKLSSP
+886 RCIKLGSP

-909 WPGSTAVIL
+909 WPGSTAIIL

-944 EGNNSLST
+944 EGKNSLST
-952 AVIGFQKDSNLSF
+952 AVVGFQKDSNLRF

-975 NEEQITNNVRTL
+975 NEEQIRNNVRTL

-1032 GASCLHNQCFD
+1032 GDSCLHNQCFD
-1043 LEVFLHSRNME
+1043 LEVFLHSRNLE

-1083 FFVSVRQQLDWMG
+1083 FFVSVREQLDWMG
-1096 RLDAKAITLHQS
+1096 RLDAKAITLNQS

-1133 TSVSRQSLPQEVI
+1133 TSVSRQSLPTEVI

>member
-1 MAPRVQ
+1 MAPRVH

-41 TASSTTQT
+41 APSSTTKTLQ
-49 VHSFHRNHDPE
+49 SFLRNHDPE
-60 ASPDSNLA
+60 NSLDSNLA
-68 AEQAGPSRK
+68 NEQGGPAGN
-77 NSMPSMPVESSLDRG
+77 NSTSSTPVEAGLDRG

-97 RRRCGGTKN
+97 RRRCGGTKS
-106 YPIQSST
+106 YLIQSST
-113 SITASPTSP
+113 STVASPTSP
-122 ALSPPLLGN
+122 ALSPPILDD

-136 SESAAKRTD
+136 SESTEKHTN
-145 EAQNLLPSPSPS
+145 EGQNLLPSPSPS

-163 SANVPELDSDT
+163 SANVLELDADT
-174 IESPSS
+174 VESPPS

-221 QPQDTFQAPTATTGT
+221 QPQATLQAPTAATST
-236 PERRLPPSLPD
+236 PEGRPPPSLPI
-247 KLQPPHTDVQRSS
+247 QPQPAHPDVQRPS
-260 TTTPNKRGLDN
+260 TTMPNKRALDN

-283 DPSPQGSSLSHSEPT
+283 DTSRQDSTLSHSELT
-298 VTPAGT
+298 ATPAGT

-311 DSRSEMQ
+311 DSHSEMQ

-324 TLQLEHVQK
+324 TLQLQHVQN
-333 QYHGKS
+333 QYHGKG

-375 GSEND
+375 RSDQD
-380 LGLTESQKGG
+380 LGLNDSQKGG

-398 VSNERLAPE
+398 VSNEHLAPE
-407 SLQWFCV
+407 SLQWFCI
-414 FPLPLNVL
+414 FPLPLDVL
-422 LTQSQAFQRVHE
+422 LTQSQAFRKVHG

-489 WMGPQD
+489 WIGPHD
-495 ACFRAIEN
+495 ACFHAVEN
-503 AFMKNRIDVS
+503 AFTKNRVDVT

-532 EYEKAVGTHSRH
+532 EYEKIVGTHSRH

-550 RPPQCAQARFPAVE
+550 RPPQKAQAIFPAVE
-564 NSESRLEQPLLPRRI
+564 NSESRPEQPPPPRRI
-579 PSDSRPPPLQVDIQA
+579 PSNPRPPPLQVDIQA
-594 AQQDAY
+594 AQQGAY
-600 TKDSNG
+600 TRNSNG
-606 RIIQNSVTSGPH
+606 PITQGSLTPGPH

-631 STVMTP
+631 STIMTL
-637 HQTSNANDPHTPQS
+637 HQTSNANNPQTPQS
-651 APLVQSAITPQ
+651 APLVQFATALQSFQ
-662 GFRSP
+662 SP
-667 GAVNNNIDQVRGQEQ
+667 GLLNNNIDQTRGQEQ
-682 RRHQSITGI
+682 RRHHTTPGI
-691 AGQPRSLSLGNT
+691 VGQPRSLSLGST
-703 EHSAQVGVTN
+703 EHSAQVGATN
-713 RRASQILPSN
+713 RRASHMLPSN
-723 APETFGP
+723 APETFSP
-730 GLHSFQQ
+730 GFQNFQQ
-737 SLLSIQ
+737 SPTSIQ
-743 QQQHF
+743 QQQPF
-748 LFQMTN
+748 PVQMTN
-754 PQHHTH
+754 IQHHRH

-775 VTGSNQFIQFD
+775 STGSNRFIRFD

-792 LPNPETSALHQVH
+792 LPNPDTSALHQVH
-805 VKSPILVPAENRG
+805 VKSPVLVPAESHG
-818 NPNNVTKYFRFI
+818 NPSIVTKYFRFTE
-830 DTVIMPTKT
+830 TVFMPTEA
-839 ISSKNRHVNWLFT
+839 ISSKNRHVSWDFT
-852 MQRNDIENLVKDRLG
+852 MPRSYIENLVKDRPS
-867 SYGAPTT
+867 SYGAPAT
-874 RNINSK
+874 RNINSE

-894 DRLPTHNEWAVSDNV
+894 DKLPTHSEWVVSDNV

-933 DLPIDVTTAVK
+933 DLPIDITTAVK

-952 AVIGFQKDSNLSF
+952 AVIGFQKDSNPSF
-965 VIGVEIIRFA
+965 AIGVEIIRFA
-975 NEEQITNNVRTL
+975 TEEQIRNNVRTL
-987 PLQEAR
+987 PSQEAR

-1043 LEVFLHSRNME
+1043 LEVFLHSRNLE

-1083 FFVSVRQQLDWMG
+1083 FFVSVRERLDWLG

-1108 GNWEIKE
+1108 GDWEIKE

-1133 TSVSRQSLPQEVI
+1133 TSVGRQSLPKEVI

>member
-7 TSQAKEF
+7 KSQAKEF

-34 GHPLQTI
+34 GQPLLT
-41 TASSTTQT
+41 TAASPTTQT
-49 VHSFHRNHDPE
+49 FHSIHRTRDAE
-60 ASPDSNLA
+60 GSLDSNLA
-68 AEQAGPSRK
+68 AEQAGPSK
-77 NSMPSMPVESSLDRG
+77 SNSISSMPVERGLDRG

-106 YPIQSST
+106 FPIHSST
-113 SITASPTSP
+113 SIAVSPTSP
-122 ALSPPLLGN
+122 ALSSPIPGD

-136 SESAAKRTD
+136 SESAAKHTD
-145 EAQNLLPSPSPS
+145 EARNLLPSPSPS

-163 SANVPELDSDT
+163 SANVLEQDSDP
-174 IESPSS
+174 IESPPS

-221 QPQDTFQAPTATTGT
+221 QPQDTFQVPTTTNGIS
-236 PERRLPPSLPD
+236 ERRPPTILPNI
-247 KLQPPHTDVQRSS
+247 LQPAHTDIQRSP
-260 TTTPNKRGLDN
+260 TTTPNKRTLDN

-283 DPSPQGSSLSHSEPT
+283 DTSRQGSNLSHSEST
-298 VTPAGT
+298 ATPACP
-304 VYPRPPP
+304 VHPRPPP

-324 TLQLEHVQK
+324 TLQLQHVQN
-333 QYHGKS
+333 QYHGKN

-380 LGLTESQKGG
+380 LGLTNSQKGG

-422 LTQSQAFQRVHE
+422 LTQIEAFQRVHG

-489 WMGPQD
+489 WIGPHD
-495 ACFRAIEN
+495 TCFHAVEN
-503 AFMKNRIDVS
+503 AFMKNRIDVTN
-513 SRANFQV
+513 RADFQV

-532 EYEKAVGTHSRH
+532 EYEKIVGTHSRH
-544 MENGRM
+544 IENGRM
-550 RPPQCAQARFPAVE
+550 PPPQNAKASFPAVE
-564 NSESRLEQPLLPRRI
+564 HSESRLEQPPPPRRI
-579 PSDSRPPPLQVDIQA
+579 LSDSRPPPLQVDIQA
-594 AQQDAY
+594 AQQGAF
-600 TKDSNG
+600 TKESNG
-606 RIIQNSVTSGPH
+606 RATQNSLTSGPH
-618 TAPLVRARSPSRQ
+618 TAPLVQARSSSRQ
-631 STVMTP
+631 STIMMP
-637 HQTSNANDPHTPQS
+637 HQTSNAGNPRTPQS
-651 APLVQSAITPQ
+651 ASLVQFPTTLQ
-662 GFRSP
+662 GFQSP
-667 GAVNNNIDQVRGQEQ
+667 GPLNNNIDQLRGQDQ
-682 RRHQSITGI
+682 RRHQSIPGVV
-691 AGQPRSLSLGNT
+691 GQPRSLSLGNT
-703 EHSAQVGVTN
+703 EHSAQAGATS
-713 RRASQILPSN
+713 RRAPQILPSN
-723 APETFGP
+723 SPETFGAGFHGSQR
-730 GLHSFQQ
+730 GLH
-737 SLLSIQ
+737 SIQ
-743 QQQHF
+743 QQQHIPV
-748 LFQMTN
+748 QMIN

-760 AFNTQSPVPRSQHPS
+760 AFNSQTPVLRSQHPS
-775 VTGSNQFIQFD
+775 VSGSNRFIRLD
-786 PFIQPN
+786 TFIQPN

-805 VKSPILVPAENRG
+805 VKSPVLVPAESQG
-818 NPNNVTKYFRFI
+818 NPNSVTKYFRFI
-830 DTVIMPTKT
+830 DTVIMPTEV
-839 ISSKNRHVNWLFT
+839 ISSKKRHVSWDFT
-852 MQRNDIENLVKDRLG
+852 MHRNYIENLVKDRPG

-874 RNINSK
+874 RNINSN

-894 DRLPTHNEWAVSDNV
+894 DRLPTLNEWAVSDNV

-933 DLPIDVTTAVK
+933 DLPIDVTSAIK
-944 EGNNSLST
+944 EGKNSLST
-952 AVIGFQKDSNLSF
+952 AVIGFQKDCNLSF
-965 VIGVEIIRFA
+965 TIGVEIIRFA
-975 NEEQITNNVRTL
+975 NEEQIRKNVPTL

-1018 TDPFTANLFAVPAR
+1018 TDPFTANLFTVPAR

-1043 LEVFLHSRNME
+1043 LEIFLHSRNLE

-1083 FFVSVRQQLDWMG
+1083 FFVSVREQLDWMG

-1108 GNWEIKE
+1108 GVWEIKE
-1115 QEEAK
+1115 PEEAK

-1133 TSVSRQSLPQEVI
+1133 TSVSRQSLPTEVI

>member
-7 TSQAKEF
+7 KSQAKEF

-34 GHPLQTI
+34 GHPLLT
-41 TASSTTQT
+41 TAASPKTKTL
-49 VHSFHRNHDPE
+49 HPFHRNRDAE
-60 ASPDSNLA
+60 GSLDCELA
-68 AEQAGPSRK
+68 AEQAGPSRS
-77 NSMPSMPVESSLDRG
+77 NSMSSMPVECGLDRG
-92 EFPAQ
+92 EFPEQ
-97 RRRCGGTKN
+97 RRRCGGTKKF
-106 YPIQSST
+106 PMISST
-113 SITASPTSP
+113 STAASPTSP
-122 ALSPPLLGN
+122 AISPPIPGD

-136 SESAAKRTD
+136 NESAAKHTD

-163 SANVPELDSDT
+163 SANVLELGSDP

-202 KRLEDA
+202 KRLGDA
-208 ERSSLGPSPVVVT
+208 ERSSLGPSPIGVT
-221 QPQDTFQAPTATTGT
+221 QPQDTFQAPTATNGS
-236 PERRLPPSLPD
+236 PERRPPTILPNIP
-247 KLQPPHTDVQRSS
+247 QPAHTDVQRSP
-260 TTTPNKRGLDN
+260 TTAPNKRTLDN

-283 DPSPQGSSLSHSEPT
+283 DTSHQGFNLSQSEST
-298 VTPAGT
+298 ATPAGT
-304 VYPRPPP
+304 VHPRPPP
-311 DSRSEMQ
+311 DSRLEMQ
-318 NFSQRV
+318 DFTRRV
-324 TLQLEHVQK
+324 TLQLQHVQN
-333 QYHGKS
+333 QYHSKG
-339 LDVVRPRLE
+339 LDVLRPRLE
-348 LLHDACNHFDYFY
+348 LLRDACNHFDYFY

-375 GSEND
+375 GSAND
-380 LGLTESQKGG
+380 IGLTDSQKGG
-390 LNVVSYLL
+390 LNIVSYLL
-398 VSNERLAPE
+398 VSNEHLTPE

-422 LTQSQAFQRVHE
+422 LAQSQAFQRVHG
-434 GLMRCLEKMADGWD
+434 GLLRCLEKMANGWD

-489 WMGPQD
+489 WIGPHD
-495 ACFRAIEN
+495 TCFHAVEN
-503 AFMKNRIDVS
+503 AFMKNRIDVTN
-513 SRANFQV
+513 RTDFQV
-520 QSVQAYNQRVIK
+520 QSVQAYNQCVIK
-532 EYEKAVGTHSRH
+532 EYEKIVGTHSRH
-544 MENGRM
+544 IENGGM
-550 RPPQCAQARFPAVE
+550 RPPQNAKASFQAV
-564 NSESRLEQPLLPRRI
+564 NNTESRLEQRPPPRRI
-579 PSDSRPPPLQVDIQA
+579 LSESRPPPLQVDIQA
-594 AQQDAY
+594 AQQGAF
-600 TKDSNG
+600 TKESNG
-606 RIIQNSVTSGPH
+606 RITQNSLTSGPH
-618 TAPLVRARSPSRQ
+618 TAPLVQERSSSRQ
-631 STVMTP
+631 STIIMP
-637 HQTSNANDPHTPQS
+637 YQTSNTNNPCTPQS
-651 APLVQSAITPQ
+651 APLVQFPTTLQ
-662 GFRSP
+662 GFQSP
-667 GAVNNNIDQVRGQEQ
+667 GLPNNNIDQVRGQEQ
-682 RRHQSITGI
+682 RRHQSIRGVV
-691 AGQPRSLSLGNT
+691 GQPRSLSLGNT
-703 EHSAQVGVTN
+703 EHSVQAGATS

-723 APETFGP
+723 APVTSGAGFHGFQQ
-730 GLHSFQQ
+730 GLHG
-737 SLLSIQ
+737 IQ

-748 LFQMTN
+748 PVQTIN

-760 AFNTQSPVPRSQHPS
+760 AFNSQTPVLRSSHPS
-775 VTGSNQFIQFD
+775 VSGSNQFIRFD
-786 PFIQPN
+786 PSIQPN
-792 LPNPETSALHQVH
+792 LPNPDMSALHQVH
-805 VKSPILVPAENRG
+805 VKSPVLVPAESQG
-818 NPNNVTKYFRFI
+818 NLNSVTRYFRFI
-830 DTVIMPTKT
+830 DTVIMPTEV
-839 ISSKNRHVNWLFT
+839 ISSKNRHVSWDFT
-852 MQRNDIENLVKDRLG
+852 MHRNYIENLVKDRPG

-874 RNINSK
+874 RNMNSN

-886 RCIKLSSP
+886 RCIKLGSP
-894 DRLPTHNEWAVSDNV
+894 DRLPTHNEWAASDNV

-965 VIGVEIIRFA
+965 AIGVEIIRFA
-975 NEEQITNNVRTL
+975 NEEQIRNNVRTL

-1018 TDPFTANLFAVPAR
+1018 TDPFTANLFAVPVR
-1032 GASCLHNQCFD
+1032 GATCLHNQCFD
-1043 LEVFLHSRNME
+1043 LEVFLHSRNLE

-1061 PDSFRCP
+1061 PDTFRCP

-1083 FFVSVRQQLDWMG
+1083 FFVSVREQLDWRG

-1108 GNWEIKE
+1108 GDWEIKE

-1120 GEQGDGTGRRAAR
+1120 GEQGDGTGRRATR
-1133 TSVSRQSLPQEVI
+1133 TSVSRQSLPTEVI